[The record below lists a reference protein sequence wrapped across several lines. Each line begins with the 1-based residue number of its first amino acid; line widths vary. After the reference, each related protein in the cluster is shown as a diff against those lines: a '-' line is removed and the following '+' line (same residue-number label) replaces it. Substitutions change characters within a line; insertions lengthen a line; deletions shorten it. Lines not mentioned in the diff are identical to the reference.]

1 MKILI
6 DNRPVDES
14 EVEGDSLEE
23 MLVNIIEYHL
33 PDGHLAHKV
42 LVNGEHY
49 VEEVPHDAA
58 QVPRAGI
65 ETLQVNT
72 ISRED
77 IATEFMDRG
86 PDILGTI
93 LEAAPKVAEL
103 FRVADEAEANEHYLV
118 FLESLQNFLQMVSLA
133 AEALGFDPES
143 PFVEGRTLAQESEEL
158 NRIVQEML
166 GVQEDQ
172 DWVLLADLVEY
183 DLYEVLL
190 RWQDGLP
197 NLSS

>member
-6 DNRPVDES
+6 DDRPVEES
-14 EVEGDSLEE
+14 EVTGDSLEA
-23 MLVNIIEYHL
+23 MLQNIIELHL
-33 PDGHLAHKV
+33 PEGHLAQKV

-65 ETLQVNT
+65 ETLKVIT
-72 ISRED
+72 LSRED
-77 IATEFMDRG
+77 IASEFMDHG
-86 PDILGTI
+86 PEILGTI
-93 LEAAPKVAEL
+93 LEAAPRVAEL
-103 FRVADEAEANEHYLV
+103 FRVADEAEANEHYLA
-118 FLESLQNFLQMVSLA
+118 FLESLQNFLKMVSLA
-133 AEALGFDPES
+133 TDALGIGPET
-143 PFVEGRTLAQESEEL
+143 PFVDGRTLAQESEEL

-183 DLYEVLL
+183 DLYEALV

-197 NLSS
+197 NLAS